1 MYFNR
6 AGPSPEEQRRI
17 SENLSRFSGAK
28 GISSDMFFN
37 NSSSGSGNVGNVG
50 GGIGSSSYSSS
61 SSSSSNNYSYSTT
74 NYGGSSAAAL
84 PINSGEFK
92 VISDNTFGSS
102 GNNSNNNNVNNN
114 GSYAPADNLEDFM
127 QQLGDGA
134 SAALSK
140 MKTYFG

>member
-6 AGPSPEEQRRI
+6 DGPSPEEQRRI
-17 SENLSRFSGAK
+17 AENLSRFSGSK

-37 NSSSGSGNVGNVG
+37 RDAGNSSSST
-50 GGIGSSSYSSS
+50 STSSS
-61 SSSSSNNYSYSTT
+61 SAMSSSNYSYSTT
-74 NYGGSSAAAL
+74 NYSGSGSTAAAL

-102 GNNSNNNNVNNN
+102 GSNTTSNTNVNSN

-140 MKTYFG
+140 MKNYFG